1 MSIERVILSNLLHN
15 DEYARKVIPFLK
27 TEYFQDYSERVVFD
41 LVDDYVK
48 KYNEFPSLTAIAI
61 ELTEKEG
68 LNDQAFESTKNI
80 LSSLEKT
87 EVKLDWLIDNTEK
100 WCQDK
105 ALYLGIMKSISIMDD
120 KSGSLTKGAIP
131 QILSD
136 ALAVSFDNHIG
147 HNFIDDAETRFDFYH
162 RKESRVKFDIDYFNK
177 ITKNGF
183 PKKTLNVYLAGTGV
197 GKSLVMCHNAA
208 SNLLDGLNVLY
219 ITMEMAEEEIAKRI
233 DCNLL
238 DIPISEI
245 DLIPKEMY
253 LNKMNRLRKK
263 AIGKL
268 IIKEYPTASVGST
281 HFRHL
286 INELKLKKNFQPDIV
301 YIDYLNICVS
311 SRLKGGNHNSYTVVK
326 AIAEELRG
334 LAVEFEVPIVSATQ
348 TTRSGYSNSDVGL
361 TDTSESFGLPATAD
375 FMAAIITSD
384 ELQDLNQLM
393 IKQLKNRYS
402 DPSVNK
408 RFVIGVDRAKMRLY
422 NVEQS
427 AQQDLT
433 DGPVMDNTTFGQE
446 EMYRTGNGKK
456 LFDGFK

>member
-1 MSIERVILSNLLHN
+1 MNIERVILSNLLYN
-15 DEYARKVIPFLK
+15 EEYARKVIPFIK
-27 TEYFQDYSERVVFD
+27 SEYFQDYSERIVFNIID
-41 LVDDYVK
+41 EYIK
-48 KYNEFPSLTAIAI
+48 KYNQFPPLTALAI
-61 ELTEKEG
+61 ELTEKDG
-68 LNDQAFESTKNI
+68 LNEQNFESAKTV
-80 LSSLEKT
+80 LSSLENLET
-87 EVKLDWLIDNTEK
+87 KLDWLLDQSEK

-120 KSGSLTKGAIP
+120 KDSPLSKGSIP
-131 QILSD
+131 QILTD

-147 HNFIDDAETRFDFYH
+147 HNFIEDAETRFEFYH
-162 RKESRVKFDIDYFNK
+162 RKERRVSFDLEYFNK

-183 PKKTLNVYLAGTGV
+183 PRKTLNVYLAGTGV

-208 SNLLDGLNVLY
+208 NNLVDGLNVLY

-238 DIPISEI
+238 DIPIAEI
-245 DLIPKEMY
+245 DMIPKEMY

-263 AIGKL
+263 TLGKL

-286 INELKLKKNFQPDIV
+286 INELKLKKNFHPDII

-311 SRLKGGNHNSYTVVK
+311 SRLKGGNHNSYTIVK

-334 LAVEFEVPIVSATQ
+334 LAVEFDVPIVSATQ
-348 TTRSGYSNSDVGL
+348 TTRSGYSNSDVDL

-375 FMAAIITSD
+375 FMAAIITSE
-384 ELQDLNQLM
+384 ELQELGQLM

-408 RFVIGVDRAKMRLY
+408 RFVIGIDRTKMRLY

-427 AQQDLT
+427 AQQDIT

-446 EMYRTGNGKK
+446 DFNRTNNVKK